1 MSRSAYFRLSER
13 LQHGIAS
20 TLRWSELRPV
30 QELTIEAVLAGKNA
44 VVLAPTAGGKTEAAF
59 FPILDLLHIA
69 PEKSVGCIYVSPL
82 RALLNNQEARLQ
94 ELTRL
99 VGISVFKWHGDVG
112 SGPRKL
118 FLSNP
123 ASVLMTTPE
132 SLEVMLMTGQA
143 EKNHLFDQTR
153 FVVIDEIHAFAADD
167 RGAHL
172 MALLERIQR
181 TSNKDIQ
188 RIGLSATVG
197 NPEELSA
204 WMQGTSERER
214 TVIDPPR
221 EKAARRVAVR
231 YAAGEPEETAA
242 AAVPIAHGKKSIF
255 FTQGRAATEEVRQA
269 FKSRDVDVFVH
280 HSSVARDLREEA
292 EDRFMRTETA
302 ATIVSTSTLELG
314 IDVGDLD
321 LVLQLDAP
329 FTVSSFLQRMGRT
342 GRRSGTTPHI
352 EFFTSSPMNLLQ
364 SVALV
369 NLASRKFIES
379 VEPSSANLPVFL
391 HQILAHIVGKVSVRR
406 DVLWQSLQGPAPF
419 RNIPR
424 QDFDGIVDHLLA
436 GGILEQVEHFLVLG
450 EKGERIFGGMNFFD
464 LYGVFETAS
473 EVVVKTRS
481 GTKVGT
487 LESMFVRR
495 QKDESFTFLLAGRN
509 WIAVEVD
516 LQKNL
521 VVAEPFG
528 GTEAPK
534 WHGAG
539 GFLGRE
545 ITEEMRNVL
554 LSDQK
559 FPFVDDLGREQIQ
572 RMRRESRTLL
582 AKDRCPITF
591 IGKSTRLYTYAG
603 GRINATIAALVEDNS
618 TCKVRDFG
626 DLDITIEVAGTQSES
641 YVREALLKIRDAD
654 KRLGREDLSRL
665 VSEKNRARMSKFQP
679 YLPPDL
685 EGSYLAERLFDL
697 RGAAELARNSEFAT
711 V

>member
-1 MSRSAYFRLSER
+1 MSASAYFRLSPR

-30 QELTIEAVLAGKNA
+30 QELTVEAVLAGKNA

-59 FPILDLLHIA
+59 FPILNLLHLT
-69 PEKSVGCIYVSPL
+69 PDKGVGCIYVSPL
-82 RALLNNQEARLQ
+82 RALLNNQEDRLQ
-94 ELTRL
+94 ELARL
-99 VGISVFKWHGDVG
+99 VGLSAFKWHGDVG
-112 SGPRKL
+112 GGPRKR
-118 FLSNP
+118 FISNP

-132 SLEVMLMTGQA
+132 SLEVLLMTGQA
-143 EKNHLFDQTR
+143 EKNHLFEQTR

-181 TSNKDIQ
+181 ISNKDIQ

-197 NPEELSA
+197 NPKDLST
-204 WMQGTSERER
+204 WMQGTSRRER
-214 TVIDPPR
+214 IIIDPPK
-221 EKAARRVAVR
+221 EKVARRIAVR
-231 YAAGEPEETAA
+231 YVVGEPEETAAA

-280 HSSVARDLREEA
+280 HSSVSRDLREEA

-342 GRRSGTTPHI
+342 GRRSGSTPHI
-352 EFFTSSPMNLLQ
+352 EFVTSKPANLLQ

-369 NLASRKFIES
+369 NLASRKFIER
-379 VEPSSANLPVFL
+379 VDPSPKNLPVFL
-391 HQILAHIVGKVSVRR
+391 HQILAHVVEKASVRR
-406 DVLWQSLQGPAPF
+406 DKLWEFLQGPAPF
-419 RNIPR
+419 RDIPR
-424 QDFDGIVDHLLA
+424 QEFDDVVGHLLTE
-436 GGILEQVEHFLVLG
+436 GILEQVEHVLVLG
-450 EKGERIFGGMNFFD
+450 ERGERIFGGMNFFN

-481 GTKVGT
+481 GTKIGT

-495 QKDESFTFLLAGRN
+495 QKDESFTFLLAGRV
-509 WIAVEVD
+509 WIATEVD

-521 VVAEPFG
+521 VVAKPFAG
-528 GTEAPK
+528 AEAPK

-545 ITEEMRNVL
+545 IAEEMRNIL
-554 LSDQK
+554 LSDQE

-572 RMRRESRTLL
+572 QMRNECGPLL
-582 AKDRCPITF
+582 AEDRCPITYAGRSF
-591 IGKSTRLYTYAG
+591 RLHTYAG
-603 GRINATIAALVEDNS
+603 GRINATIVALLEDDGI
-618 TCKVRDFG
+618 KGVRDFG
-626 DLDITIEVAGTQSES
+626 DLDITLRIANPSS
-641 YVREALLKIRDAD
+641 VRKALLNPSCPLYR
-654 KRLGREDLSRL
+654 
-665 VSEKNRARMSKFQP
+665 
-679 YLPPDL
+679 
-685 EGSYLAERLFDL
+685 
-697 RGAAELARNSEFAT
+697 
-711 V
+711 